1 MTRNNIQHLAKRNVF
16 AFRKRQAQPSQRRDN
31 RKRQQRNDMAVF
43 TDNSVLSSSSV
54 RFSLLFDSFYRRD
67 TLLLLRVQGFCR
79 GGSQAVNNAE
89 QARDFFLAKRRS
101 FRRQLR
107 VHRFPF
113 CSSIRRSP
121 KPVASAKRLRQRE
134 FCRKP
139 QNAKSCFVG
148 LFSHFSPAQDAS

>member
-1 MTRNNIQHLAKRNVF
+1 
-16 AFRKRQAQPSQRRDN
+16 
-31 RKRQQRNDMAVF
+31 MAVF
-43 TDNSVLSSSSV
+43 TDNFSLSSSTV
-54 RFSLLFDSFYRRD
+54 RFSVLLGSFYRRD

-134 FCRKP
+134 FCRKSQKQNRVLSGSFRIFRLRKTRLGPTLNIP
-139 QNAKSCFVG
+139 QRA
-148 LFSHFSPAQDAS
+148 